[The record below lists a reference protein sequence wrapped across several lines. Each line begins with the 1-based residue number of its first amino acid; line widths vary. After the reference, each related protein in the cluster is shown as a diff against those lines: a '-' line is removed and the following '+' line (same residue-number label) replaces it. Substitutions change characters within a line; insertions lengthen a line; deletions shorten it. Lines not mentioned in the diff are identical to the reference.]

1 MVHFAPADDRT
12 VRAHHDRPR
21 APERPWP
28 SRSRVW
34 SSRTRQ
40 HALLA
45 LDPSRPARTDAIR
58 NTRSHCC
65 PVHRHTAAAPP
76 ACMCRTAQ
84 PHAAGA
90 FARPIG
96 LLPLRRLGTSGA
108 VVVALPAA
116 TLLPAPLPRS
126 SDDIPGAEQ
135 EQLGA
140 AARGSAQ
147 AVHARAR
154 GHGEGA
160 KAADPAAQLTCGL
173 SAAQAAA
180 LRPNT
185 VASRSPLQLQRLS
198 PDTIPESIQK

>member
-1 MVHFAPADDRT
+1 MLGSRLLCAVWSSRT
-12 VRAHHDRPR
+12 
-21 APERPWP
+21 
-28 SRSRVW
+28 RSRVW

-108 VVVALPAA
+108 AVVALPAA
-116 TLLPAPLPRS
+116 TLLLAPLPRS

-147 AVHARAR
+147 AVHARDR

-160 KAADPAAQLTCGL
+160 KAAAPAAQLTCGL
-173 SAAQAAA
+173 SAAPRQQ
-180 LRPNT
+180 LCGRTRSRRGRPCSSS
-185 VASRSPLQLQRLS
+185 ASRLIRYLRAYTRRSVRGRGGL
-198 PDTIPESIQK
+198 

>member
-1 MVHFAPADDRT
+1 M
-12 VRAHHDRPR
+12 
-21 APERPWP
+21 
-28 SRSRVW
+28 
-34 SSRTRQ
+34 
-40 HALLA
+40 
-45 LDPSRPARTDAIR
+45 
-58 NTRSHCC
+58 
-65 PVHRHTAAAPP
+65 
-76 ACMCRTAQ
+76 
-84 PHAAGA
+84 
-90 FARPIG
+90 
-96 LLPLRRLGTSGA
+96 
-108 VVVALPAA
+108 ALPAA

-140 AARGSAQ
+140 AARDSAQ

-160 KAADPAAQLTCGL
+160 KAAAPAAQLTCGL